1 MDASQVRRKKRL
13 RQKLAQVQWL
23 VWLVIVGLVGYYM
36 FWRTQQVQVARII
49 TDEFLARLG
58 RAELSFIHNK
68 LLTGEL
74 KTNLPEKKLQKQ
86 YDLLLRKL
94 GRMEEF
100 TLADSELAWTNTRC
114 RLVYDTRFEKAPARA
129 IFELMTD
136 NLGRWRLDTYYFWA
150 DNWQQL

>member
-49 TDEFLARLG
+49 TDEFLARMG
-58 RAELSFIHNK
+58 RAELGFIYNK

-86 YDLLLRKL
+86 YDLLLKKL
-94 GRMEEF
+94 GRLQEF
-100 TLADSELAWTNTRC
+100 TLGDSELAWTNTRC
-114 RLVYDTRFEKAPARA
+114 RLVYEARFEKAPARA

-136 NLGRWRLDTYYFWA
+136 DLGRWRLDTYYFWA